1 MDVGSAKTETTVILV
16 KQTGRQVKMILNWRR
31 KKTDKAEKEKDMA
44 EKVTG
49 MGTIFIDG
57 FALLR
62 LIDAVASG
70 DLPVDQKW
78 KDGLL
83 YAKRLVRNM
92 MEVEQEKE

>member
-1 MDVGSAKTETTVILV
+1 MVVGFVIIDTIVILA
-16 KQTGRQVKMILNWRR
+16 KQIGRQEKMILNWQRE
-31 KKTDKAEKEKDMA
+31 KINKTEKEKNMA
-44 EKVTG
+44 EKITG

-62 LIDAVASG
+62 LIDAVVSG

>member
-1 MDVGSAKTETTVILV
+1 MVVGFVTIDTIVILA
-16 KQTGRQVKMILNWRR
+16 KQIGRQEKMILNWQR
-31 KKTDKAEKEKDMA
+31 KKINKTEKEKNMA
-44 EKVTG
+44 EKITG

-62 LIDAVASG
+62 LIDAVVSG